1 MRAVESGCVEVVQ
14 LLLNKGAK
22 INLRT
27 KREKTA
33 LDIAY
38 EWGNTQVIDLITAS
52 IAGNRRHDLLGVTLH
67 IIVTVIQKLKDIHA
81 PYPNSQLY
89 RHYFLFKTPIFL

>member
-1 MRAVESGCVEVVQ
+1 MKVGLFLKYQISPGTPLMRAVESGCVEVVK

-22 INLRT
+22 VNLRT

-38 EWGNTQVIDLITAS
+38 EWGNTAVIDLITAS
-52 IAGNRRHDLLGVTLH
+52 IAGGL
-67 IIVTVIQKLKDIHA
+67 
-81 PYPNSQLY
+81 
-89 RHYFLFKTPIFL
+89 